1 MQGYFDRKYS
11 HTTVKFVIRR
21 TILYAILTLLGRAFL
36 PVGYQKF
43 RRIKMAEVAYCMKC
57 KKKQAMKDTQEVT
70 MKNGRKA
77 LKGKCT
83 VCGTGMYKILG
94 K

>member
-1 MQGYFDRKYS
+1 
-11 HTTVKFVIRR
+11 
-21 TILYAILTLLGRAFL
+21 
-36 PVGYQKF
+36 
-43 RRIKMAEVAYCMKC
+43 MAEVAYCMKC
-57 KKKQAMKDTQEVT
+57 KKKVEMKETQEVT

-94 K
+94 KQSGLDSLNRV